1 MLKPKTNDTTF
12 QRLVARLI
20 LLPVVLSLTFVVAF
34 GAQNAYSDVLPPK
47 PKPKP
52 PPQPPQEYSIII
64 PGDVSQNLPSR
75 VALE

>member
-1 MLKPKTNDTTF
+1 MLKPRTDDTSF
-12 QRLVARLI
+12 QRLGVRLI

-52 PPQPPQEYSIII
+52 TPKPPQEYSIII
-64 PGDVSQNLPSR
+64 AGDVSQRLPSG
-75 VALE
+75 VTFE